1 MAKLKLLENLDLTRN
16 NLCEIPNEICELK
29 ALKTLKL
36 GHNKLMALPDDM
48 YYLTDLRT
56 VQIDHN
62 LFNNKP
68 PQYDLMKGVVSFN
81 MSSNPMNDHRS
92 KVRERLLVASTAAL
106 YSLAASLVAACPPGR
121 PHQAGFQC
129 REQARHEEG

>member
-1 MAKLKLLENLDLTRN
+1 MAKLKLLENLDLTCN

-92 KVRERLLVASTAAL
+92 KVRERLLVTSWKCVVLTRRFARRSMSTGTPSSGWLPTSRAS
-106 YSLAASLVAACPPGR
+106 SS
-121 PHQAGFQC
+121 
-129 REQARHEEG
+129 